1 MTQEKINDWFL
12 GKIFGDMDYLKIL
25 NLLKEDGRFNL
36 EVPVWKECIKE
47 TNYAE
52 ESIKELSK

>member
-52 ESIKELSK
+52 ESIKE